1 MPARKWSLL
10 LAALLALALVAGCG
24 GGDDDETTAD
34 TGGAA
39 ATDTGMMTEEEG
51 GLPEFS
57 TVEEGVLTVG
67 SDIPYPPF
75 EFREGDELTG
85 FDVELMEEIANRLG
99 ISDVKWVDTSFDT
112 IFTQLAGGRFDAVA
126 SATTITDEREEIV
139 NFSDPYYL
147 SQQALTINSAETP
160 DITSVDDLSS
170 GDVLAV
176 QQGTTGEMWARDNVP
191 DGVDIRSFP
200 ESPDGFTALEAG
212 NVTGVVNDEPTAL
225 AEVASRSGLEVVETI
240 DTGESYGFPVNP
252 ENPSLLEAVNAVL
265 GEIIAD
271 GTYAQIYAHYPD
283 LPPGGNVADAS

>member
-1 MPARKWSLL
+1 MSVRNWSLL
-10 LAALLALALVAGCG
+10 LAVLVALVLAAGCG
-24 GGDDDETTAD
+24 GDDDNEGAAETDITEAVD
-34 TGGAA
+34 TG
-39 ATDTGMMTEEEG
+39 TVTEEAM
-51 GLPEFS
+51 LPEFS

-99 ISDVKWVDTSFDT
+99 LSDVKWVDTSFDT

-147 SQQALTINSAETP
+147 SQQALTVNTGETP

-176 QQGTTGEMWARDNVP
+176 QQGTTGEMWARENVP

-212 NVTGVVNDEPTAL
+212 NVTGVINDEPTAL
-225 AEVASRSGLEVVETI
+225 AEIANRSGLEVATTI
-240 DTGESYGFPVNP
+240 DTGERYGFPVNP

-265 GEIIAD
+265 GEMIAD
-271 GTYAQIYAHYPD
+271 GTYAQIYANYPD
-283 LPPGGNVADAS
+283 LPPGGNIAESS

>member
-1 MPARKWSLL
+1 MSVRNWSLL
-10 LAALLALALVAGCG
+10 LAVLVALVLAAGCG
-24 GGDDDETTAD
+24 GDDDNEGAAETDITEAVD
-34 TGGAA
+34 TG
-39 ATDTGMMTEEEG
+39 TVTEEAM
-51 GLPEFS
+51 LPEFS

-99 ISDVKWVDTSFDT
+99 LSDVKWVDTSFDT

-147 SQQALTINSAETP
+147 SQQALTINSEKTP

-170 GDVLAV
+170 GDVVAV
-176 QQGTTGEMWARDNVP
+176 QQGTTGEKWARENLP

-212 NVTGVVNDEPTAL
+212 NVTGVINDEPTAL
-225 AEVASRSGLEVVETI
+225 AEIANRSGLEVATTI
-240 DTGESYGFPVNP
+240 DTGENYGFPVNP

-265 GEIIAD
+265 GEMIAD
-271 GTYAQIYAHYPD
+271 GTYAQIYANYPD
-283 LPPGGNVADAS
+283 LPPGGNIAESS